1 MSEQFYTI
9 LTSIGKAKIA
19 NASALGKKLNLIKFQ
34 LGDGGGSYYNPT
46 EEQIELKNKVW
57 EGNINSI
64 SVDENNPNW
73 IVIQAIIPSDIG
85 GFMIREAAI
94 LDDEENLIAIGKYP
108 ETYKPVAS
116 NGSTKDLT
124 INMILEISNL
134 SNITLKVDPSV
145 IIATQKDIKSLE
157 KKLGDIKIPVT
168 SVNSKTGAIE
178 LKAKDIKAEDGTNL
192 EKFKEDIN
200 SQYEEKTKQIEDI
213 KAKNKFQNITIHI
226 NTENGNDDNGGLR
239 EEEAIKTIERLNQI
253 LALYT
258 HLKEITLH
266 VYGNNPEFCLVLE
279 DFKHTIVN
287 LHKNKIRKIFLKDC
301 VDVKIIGGNKSEVGW
316 VECYRS
322 YSRIEDIKIYDRGS
336 GYLYEE
342 NGFATNSAF
351 SIFDSTLYLKNIT
364 LTGKCDTIVDA
375 FESTVFLLEGI
386 KGNDVKH
393 WFTNNHSN
401 NNHFASLYFTNEY
414 SNVIDVKYT
423 ISKFETIKNGGEYT
437 E

>member
-200 SQYEEKTKQIEDI
+200 SQYEEHTKNKKNPHAVTAKQIGAVIGSTKQNFKIVTGGDYY
-213 KAKNKFQNITIHI
+213 KLKK
-226 NTENGNDDNGGLR
+226 GDNGFEVKFDETFSTPPKVFTNMHTANPGNRNSSAMSATTSGFTLNVYSTT
-239 EEEAIKTIERLNQI
+239 EAQAGSE
-253 LALYT
+253 LY
-258 HLKEITLH
+258 
-266 VYGNNPEFCLVLE
+266 VSWMA
-279 DFKHTIVN
+279 
-287 LHKNKIRKIFLKDC
+287 
-301 VDVKIIGGNKSEVGW
+301 IGGQ
-316 VECYRS
+316 
-322 YSRIEDIKIYDRGS
+322 
-336 GYLYEE
+336 
-342 NGFATNSAF
+342 
-351 SIFDSTLYLKNIT
+351 
-364 LTGKCDTIVDA
+364 
-375 FESTVFLLEGI
+375 
-386 KGNDVKH
+386 
-393 WFTNNHSN
+393 
-401 NNHFASLYFTNEY
+401 
-414 SNVIDVKYT
+414 
-423 ISKFETIKNGGEYT
+423 
-437 E
+437 

>member
-200 SQYEEKTKQIEDI
+200 SQYEDLTKQLNNFGSRNYLLNVSEINTWESPRSSKEIIKDTNFNKDVLKITLKDTSELPCGTYISTKNILNDLIKNNEIYTWSVWLRADEPIRLLVGHERNGRKEITVSTQWEKYTHTYTVKENNGWKALTFYILDKNRNKTSFYISEPKLEQGTTVTDWSIAPEEIIANSKRLDVIEQVLI
-213 KAKNKFQNITIHI
+213 EKGFNIAKNK
-226 NTENGNDDNGGLR
+226 
-239 EEEAIKTIERLNQI
+239 LN
-253 LALYT
+253 
-258 HLKEITLH
+258 
-266 VYGNNPEFCLVLE
+266 
-279 DFKHTIVN
+279 
-287 LHKNKIRKIFLKDC
+287 
-301 VDVKIIGGNKSEVGW
+301 
-316 VECYRS
+316 
-322 YSRIEDIKIYDRGS
+322 
-336 GYLYEE
+336 
-342 NGFATNSAF
+342 
-351 SIFDSTLYLKNIT
+351 
-364 LTGKCDTIVDA
+364 
-375 FESTVFLLEGI
+375 
-386 KGNDVKH
+386 
-393 WFTNNHSN
+393 
-401 NNHFASLYFTNEY
+401 
-414 SNVIDVKYT
+414 
-423 ISKFETIKNGGEYT
+423 
-437 E
+437 

>member
-200 SQYEEKTKQIEDI
+200 SQYEDLTKQLNNFGSRNYLLNVSE
-213 KAKNKFQNITIHI
+213 I
-226 NTENGNDDNGGLR
+226 NTWESPR
-239 EEEAIKTIERLNQI
+239 SS
-253 LALYT
+253 
-258 HLKEITLH
+258 KEIIKDT
-266 VYGNNPEFCLVLE
+266 NFNKDVL
-279 DFKHTIVN
+279 
-287 LHKNKIRKIFLKDC
+287 KITLKDT
-301 VDVKIIGGNKSEVGW
+301 SELPCGT
-316 VECYRS
+316 Y
-322 YSRIEDIKIYDRGS
+322 I
-336 GYLYEE
+336 
-342 NGFATNSAF
+342 
-351 SIFDSTLYLKNIT
+351 STKNI
-364 LTGKCDTIVDA
+364 L
-375 FESTVFLLEGI
+375 
-386 KGNDVKH
+386 ND
-393 WFTNNHSN
+393 
-401 NNHFASLYFTNEY
+401 L
-414 SNVIDVKYT
+414 
-423 ISKFETIKNGGEYT
+423 IKNNEIYT
-437 E
+437 WSVWL